1 MKKLFTSSALLLAL
15 GFGLSAFGQPALNSH
30 PSITATTATI
40 YLDFNG
46 ETVTSSVWNG
56 GNTIN
61 AAPSGLTDAQVTEIF
76 NRVSE
81 DFRPFDVN
89 ITTDLAKFLAAPI
102 DKRIRV
108 VVTPT
113 SAWRPGVGGI
123 AWTGSFTWGDD
134 TPCFVFCDRLGPNSP
149 KMVAEACS
157 HESGHTLGLS
167 HQSRY
172 DGACAMTETYNTG
185 NGTGEIAWA
194 PVMGNS
200 YYRNMSGWNDGP
212 TQFGCAN
219 TQDNLSIIT
228 SQNGFTYR
236 VDDYAETLGAATT
249 AINPTNFAASG
260 IISEA
265 TDKDAF
271 RFTIASPGVVHIEAK
286 PYSIGPNNEAANL
299 DIKVQLYNGAMQLIR
314 TYDPSNAMNV
324 TIDSTLAAGT
334 YYMVLDGEG
343 NVNVADYGSIGSYT
357 VTGFS
362 GSLPIRNVTL
372 SGTVDKGKHNLN
384 WNIIADEA
392 IKNIAIEVSGN
403 GTDFAPLTAV
413 TPAATKFA
421 YNPFDKTDLYYRI
434 KVTSVIDQTVYSNT
448 IALKGV
454 GKTDKAFTVST
465 LVNNE
470 LVINASDNYQYR
482 LSTIGGQLTAQGNGK
497 KGINKV
503 DLQNKPSGI
512 YVIQIVNNENKLTER
527 IIKQ

>member
-1 MKKLFTSSALLLAL
+1 MKKLFTSSALLMAL
-15 GFGLSAFGQPALNSH
+15 GFGFSAFGQPALNSH
-30 PSITATTATI
+30 PAITAATATI

-46 ETVTSSVWNG
+46 EYVSTSVWNG
-56 GNTIN
+56 GNPIN
-61 AAPSGLTDAQVTEIF
+61 AAPSGLTDPQVTEIF

-81 DFRPFDVN
+81 DYRPFDVN
-89 ITTDLAKFLAAPI
+89 ITTDLAKYLAAPI

-108 VVTPT
+108 IVTPT

-172 DGACAMTETYNTG
+172 DGNCSMTETYNTG
-185 NGTGEIAWA
+185 NGLGEIAWA

-200 YYRNMSGWNDGP
+200 YYRNMSGWNNGP

-236 VDDYAETLGAATT
+236 ADDYAETLNGTT
-249 AINPTNFAASG
+249 STVNPVNFTVSG

-271 RFTIASPGVVHIEAK
+271 RFTLSSPASMRIEAK
-286 PYSIGPNNEAANL
+286 PYSIGANNEGANL
-299 DIKVQLYNGAMQLIR
+299 DIKVQLYNSAMQLVR
-314 TYDPSNAMNV
+314 TYDPANLMNV
-324 TIDSTLAAGT
+324 TIDSTFAAGT
-334 YYMVLDGEG
+334 YYLVLDGEG
-343 NVNVADYGSIGSYT
+343 NINVGDYGSIGSYT

-362 GSLPIRNVTL
+362 GTLPIRNVTL
-372 SGTVDKGKHNLN
+372 GGTVDRGKHNLS
-384 WNIIADEA
+384 WSIIADEA
-392 IKNIAIEVSGN
+392 IKTVAIEVSTN
-403 GTDFAPLTAV
+403 GSDFAPLTSV
-413 TPAATKFA
+413 TPTAAKFA
-421 YNPFDKTDLYYRI
+421 YNPFDKTDLYYRL
-434 KVTSVIDQTVYSNT
+434 KVTSVINQTVYSNT
-448 IALKGV
+448 IVLKGIS
-454 GKTDKAFTVST
+454 KADMAFTVST

-470 LVINASDNYQYR
+470 LVINASDNYQYQLR
-482 LSTIGGQLTAQGNGK
+482 TIGGQLTAQGNGK
-497 KGINKV
+497 KGINKI